1 MRKLMLAA
9 LGAATLLSAAP
20 LVAQELPL
28 KGGEYWDVSSVK
40 VDDGHMGDYADFLAS
55 QFRKENDFSKS
66 KGWIKAYYVLS
77 NVNARGDEPDL
88 YLVRVFDHMA
98 TPAEDIA
105 REKELNA
112 YMAMD
117 TRQSMAGSSK
127 RATFRKLTGS
137 MLLQQ
142 MIWSH

>member
-1 MRKLMLAA
+1 MNRNTLRLA
-9 LGAATLLSAAP
+9 
-20 LVAQELPL
+20 
-28 KGGEYWDVSSVK
+28 
-40 VDDGHMGDYADFLAS
+40 
-55 QFRKENDFSKS
+55 
-66 KGWIKAYYVLS
+66 
-77 NVNARGDEPDL
+77 DL
-88 YLVRVFDHMA
+88 YLVRVFDHMT

-117 TRQSMAGSSK
+117 TRQSMAGSGK

-142 MIWSH
+142 MLWSH